1 MARKPRGMT
10 TAEYVLVLAA
20 IALAVYGTYSVM
32 SSNVGSLIS
41 AVDLTLTVGSHRAP
55 AAQSTPK
62 P

>member
-1 MARKPRGMT
+1 MT